1 MTRISSQPQ
10 LILASASPRRRELLG
25 EAGFIFEVRPP
36 SPEAEGAAQPG
47 ESAADLVRRL
57 ALGKAR
63 DVARRASPQDQGKL
77 IVACDTVA
85 ACGGEILGKPADEA
99 DARAMLR
106 LLSGRTHEVYSGL
119 CLYPLDG
126 RVSEVRLART
136 TLLMDPLSD
145 HDIDNYLA
153 SGGWQGKAGGFGY
166 QDRLGWI
173 HVLEGSESNVVGL
186 PIELLREMLGSI
198 MLSSMRLG

>member
-1 MTRISSQPQ
+1 MMRSSSQPQ
-10 LILASASPRRRELLG
+10 LILASASPRRRELLA
-25 EAGFIFEVRPP
+25 EAGFIFDVRPP
-36 SPEAEGAAQPG
+36 SPEAEGSAHPG
-47 ESAADLVRRL
+47 EPAADLVLRL
-57 ALGKAR
+57 AVQKAR
-63 DVARRASPQDQGKL
+63 DVAQRASAGDRGKL

-85 ACGGEILGKPADEA
+85 ACDGEILGKPTDEA

-126 RVSEVRLART
+126 RAADVRLART

-145 HDIDNYLA
+145 HDIDDYLA
-153 SGGWQGKAGGFGY
+153 GGGWQGKAGGFGY

-173 HVLEGSESNVVGL
+173 HILEGSESNVVGL
-186 PIELLREMLGSI
+186 PIELLGEMLGSI
-198 MLSSMRLG
+198 MLG